1 MQTGMCVVHV
11 TFDSCCFLISTRVKE
26 LSSNKGGGDGGVI
39 FSAAPP
45 TLSDDPSPQ
54 SSEEQQYYKESS
66 AEVPS
71 SPVHTD
77 LQYLHR
83 SLQKVTT
90 ILYA

>member
-1 MQTGMCVVHV
+1 M
-11 TFDSCCFLISTRVKE
+11 KE

-45 TLSDDPSPQ
+45 PLSDDPSPQ
-54 SSEEQQYYKESS
+54 SPEEQQYYEKSS

-71 SPVHTD
+71 SPVHAD

-83 SLQKVTT
+83 SLQKVITT
-90 ILYA
+90 LYALTYYEVYCSVLACCLRADH